1 MNDGYHPMEQ
11 FLFLHKNKM
20 RVLLLALAGLPWIAA
35 QAAVHLRG
43 SPKVTEGLQ
52 EAFETNDYVDIIVTM
67 SKSTDEIEAVPGET
81 QSFVE
86 KLQAFTEK
94 QQKPVKD
101 LLTSHPDQFHGKPTF
116 FWITNSISIPQAS
129 SKLVSE
135 IAEIDGVKEIRLP
148 EVGHI
153 EGGGRRWD

>member
-1 MNDGYHPMEQ
+1 MEQ

-20 RVLLLALAGLPWIAA
+20 RVLLLTLAGLPWIAA